1 MCGQRV
7 PDAPPAAWMKAA
19 PGDEFFYDSGVFDER
34 QDDPL
39 CAVVEQRAH
48 EARLELWNPN
58 DRRDSGQTSKLDGL
72 RCRLPV
78 RKRVLEIDP
87 DVVEPGIR
95 VHERHAGME
104 HRSLC
109 AENVATRA
117 ERVERRVRANGH
129 R

>member
-39 CAVVEQRAH
+39 RAVVEQRAH
-48 EARLELWNPN
+48 EPRLELWNPN

-78 RKRVLEIDP
+78 RRPSRDRKSTRLNSSHTVISYAVFCLKKKKKKNTD
-87 DVVEPGIR
+87 IR
-95 VHERHAGME
+95 E
-104 HRSLC
+104 HNSC
-109 AENVATRA
+109 NK
-117 ERVERRVRANGH
+117 VR
-129 R
+129 